1 MASKRILVLG
11 GSLSGTTAATRAREL
26 DPEATITLLG
36 RAKGVNPSLG
46 GLPHRLSGEVSHGRH
61 LEPRKPGY
69 YRSVYGLEVKPGVT
83 VQAIDPEQK
92 QVKTDDGTFR
102 YDTLV
107 YALGAE
113 TVWPTVDGLEG
124 ASNASALDSLRDSRR
139 IEQLLKQGKKKPSV
153 TILGGGPR
161 GVSAADALARRGAKV
176 TLVEHSRQLLPG
188 FSAPAAARAA
198 KALETLGVEVWLSA
212 APEVA
217 HRRKRR
223 VRQIQLTDGRT
234 IDTHL
239 VLVTTGLTPR
249 AELLAKAGAKL
260 REDGTVAID
269 ERCATSLPDVY
280 AAGGVVASVHAI
292 TRKKVW
298 TGSASDADKSAQVAG
313 ANAAGGDRKVSPTL
327 GTTIVRA
334 GDLMLARAGQTS
346 PDLRISIVPGEPT
359 DHALG
364 DRSQVTLTL
373 YFDPKERLR
382 GAEATGDAGV
392 VERIRVL
399 ATAAQ
404 GKLRLEQLAD
414 LDLGHAASHGPV
426 RDTVNV
432 AGRVASRGVAPVV
445 PWRAVDLDPPPEGV
459 MVIDVRAPKA
469 RKRGRNAPAGAKH
482 IRLPRLREQAKDFQS
497 QKWVVFVCDT
507 GREAYLAATIAH
519 GLGVNEPGY
528 LSGGLANFDAE
539 LERPV

>member
-1 MASKRILVLG
+1 MAAKKILVLG
-11 GSLSGTTAATRAREL
+11 GALSGPAAATRARET
-26 DPEATITLLG
+26 DPEATITLVG
-36 RAKGVNPSLG
+36 RAKGVNPSLD
-46 GLPHRLSGEVSHGRH
+46 GLPLRLSGEVSDGRR
-61 LEPRKPGY
+61 LEPRRPGY
-69 YRSVYGLEVKPGVT
+69 YGSVYGIDVKTGVT
-83 VQAIDPEQK
+83 VQSIDADK
-92 QVKTDDGTFR
+92 KKVKTDDGTLA
-102 YDTLV
+102 YDALV
-107 YALGAE
+107 YALGVQ
-113 TVWPTVDGLEG
+113 TVWPAVDGLEG
-124 ASNASALDSLRDSRR
+124 ASNASALDSVKDVRR
-139 IEQLLKQGKKKPSV
+139 VEQLLKQGKKKPPV
-153 TILGGGPR
+153 VILGGGPS
-161 GVSAADALARRGAKV
+161 GVAAADALARRGAKV

-198 KALETLGVEVWLSA
+198 KALEARGVEVWLSA
-212 APEVA
+212 APDVA

-234 IDTHL
+234 VDTDL
-239 VLVTTGLTPR
+239 VLVATGIAPR
-249 AELLAKAGAKL
+249 SELLAKAGAEL
-260 REDGTVAID
+260 RDDGTVVID
-269 ERCATSLPDVY
+269 ERCATTLPDVY

-292 TRKKVW
+292 TRKPIW
-298 TGSASDADKSAQVAG
+298 TGSAADADKSAQVAG
-313 ANAAGGDRKVSPTL
+313 ANAAGGERTLSPTL

-334 GDLMLARAGQTS
+334 GDLTLARAGQTS
-346 PDLRISIVPGEPT
+346 PDLRISIVPGTPT
-359 DHALG
+359 DRSLG
-364 DRSQVTLTL
+364 DRSRVALTL

-382 GAEATGDAGV
+382 GAEAFGTEGV

-414 LDLGHAASHGPV
+414 LDLGHAATHGPV
-426 RDTVNV
+426 RDVVNV

-482 IRLPRLREQAKDFQS
+482 IRLPRLREKAKDFQS

-519 GLGVNEPGY
+519 GLGVKEPGY

>member
-1 MASKRILVLG
+1 MAAKKILVLG
-11 GSLSGTTAATRAREL
+11 GALSGPAAATRARET
-26 DPEATITLLG
+26 DPEAEITLVG
-36 RAKGVNPSLG
+36 RAKGVNPALDA
-46 GLPHRLSGEVSHGRH
+46 LALRLSGEVSDSRR
-61 LEPRKPGY
+61 LEPRRPGY
-69 YRSVYGLEVKPGVT
+69 YRNVYGIEVKTGVT
-83 VQAIDPEQK
+83 VQAIDAEK
-92 QVKTDDGTFR
+92 KKVKTDDGTLA
-102 YDTLV
+102 YDALV
-107 YALGAE
+107 YALGAQ
-113 TVWPTVDGLEG
+113 TVWPEVDGLEG
-124 ASNASALDSLRDSRR
+124 ASNASALDSVKDLRRV
-139 IEQLLKQGKKKPSV
+139 EQLLKQGKKKPPV
-153 TILGGGPR
+153 TILGGGPT
-161 GVSAADALARRGAKV
+161 GVAAADALARRGAKV

-198 KALETLGVEVWLSA
+198 KALEARGVEVWLSA
-212 APEVA
+212 APDVA

-234 IDTHL
+234 VDTEL
-239 VLVTTGLTPR
+239 VLVATGIAPR
-249 AELLAKAGAKL
+249 SELLAEAGAEL
-260 REDGTVAID
+260 RDDRTVAID
-269 ERCATSLPDVY
+269 ERCATTLPDVY

-292 TRKKVW
+292 TRKPVW
-298 TGSASDADKSAQVAG
+298 TGSAADADKSAQVAG
-313 ANAAGGDRKVSPTL
+313 ANAAGGERTLSPTL

-334 GDLMLARAGQTS
+334 GDLTLARAGQTS
-346 PDLRISIVPGEPT
+346 PDLRISIVPGTPT
-359 DHALG
+359 DRSLG
-364 DRSQVTLTL
+364 DRSKVALTL

-382 GAEATGDAGV
+382 GAEAFGTGGV

-414 LDLGHAASHGPV
+414 LDLGHAATHGPV
-426 RDTVNV
+426 RDVVNV

-459 MVIDVRAPKA
+459 MVIDVRASKA

-482 IRLPRLREQAKDFQS
+482 IRLPRLREKAKDFQS

-528 LSGGLANFDAE
+528 LSGGLAHFDAE